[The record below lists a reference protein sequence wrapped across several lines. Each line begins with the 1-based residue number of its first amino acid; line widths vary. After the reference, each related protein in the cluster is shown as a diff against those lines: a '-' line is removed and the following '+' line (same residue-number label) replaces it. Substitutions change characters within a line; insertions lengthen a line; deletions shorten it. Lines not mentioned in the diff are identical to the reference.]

1 MCDFAADAAA
11 AEQLMVGRTLSVARV
26 RELNAKDY
34 FYQMLK
40 DNPEMLKIYPGIEN
54 ELLQGAIDCHIH
66 AFPDFVHR
74 SQDMIQIAIEASK
87 CGMRAIAFKD
97 HWNISAT
104 SAYLTQRH
112 IDDMIARGELTNRV
126 EVYGGVGMCFGM
138 RPEYVR
144 VGLQYPNFKMIWFPT
159 FTSYGFWRGAGHP
172 EHEGVRLCSEDGKV
186 LPEVKE
192 IMEMAAEKK
201 VGIGFGH
208 TDFQE
213 LLPLGRLAKDI
224 GVRATLDHPLL
235 GVEQTLIGR
244 DETTPRPRR
253 LRRNL
258 LPADDPEPVPTRR
271 RSHGNHPH
279 DPRDR
284 PGPLHH
290 RQRLRPGAA
299 HGRRRR
305 HARLHPRVARLRH
318 QAGGSQ
324 R

>member
-11 AEQLMVGRTLSVARV
+11 AEQLMVGRTLTLERV
-26 RELNAKDY
+26 RQLNAKDY

-40 DNPEMLKIYPGIEN
+40 DNPEIVKIYPGIEN

-66 AFPDFVHR
+66 AYPDFVHR

-112 IDDMIARGELTNRV
+112 IDEMIARGELTNRV

-138 RPEYVR
+138 RPDYVR

-192 IMEMAAEKK
+192 IMEMAAAKK

-213 LLPLGRLAKDI
+213 LLPLARLAKEI
-224 GVRATLDHPLL
+224 GPDRCIIGSDFGQVLHMDAIDGMRVFIRALL
-235 GVEQTLIGR
+235 GFGVKPEEVKVMLKDNPAKLMWLDQREAATVAPAAIAGY
-244 DETTPRPRR
+244 RP
-253 LRRNL
+253 
-258 LPADDPEPVPTRR
+258 
-271 RSHGNHPH
+271 
-279 DPRDR
+279 
-284 PGPLHH
+284 
-290 RQRLRPGAA
+290 QRT
-299 HGRRRR
+299 
-305 HARLHPRVARLRH
+305 
-318 QAGGSQ
+318 
-324 R
+324 

>member
-54 ELLQGAIDCHIH
+54 ELLEGAIDCHIH

-172 EHEGVRLCSEDGKV
+172 EKEGVRLCSDDGKV

-224 GVRATLDHPLL
+224 GVRATW
-235 GVEQTLIGR
+235 IIR
-244 DETTPRPRR
+244 CW
-253 LRRNL
+253 
-258 LPADDPEPVPTRR
+258 
-271 RSHGNHPH
+271 S
-279 DPRDR
+279 
-284 PGPLHH
+284 
-290 RQRLRPGAA
+290 
-299 HGRRRR
+299 
-305 HARLHPRVARLRH
+305 
-318 QAGGSQ
+318 
-324 R
+324 

>member
-40 DNPEMLKIYPGIEN
+40 DNPEMLKISPGIEN

-144 VGLQYPNFKMIWFPT
+144 VGLQYPNFKMIWFPL
-159 FTSYGFWRGAGHP
+159 SP
-172 EHEGVRLCSEDGKV
+172 PMVSGVAPAIRKKKACAC
-186 LPEVKE
+186 
-192 IMEMAAEKK
+192 AARTAR
-201 VGIGFGH
+201 FC
-208 TDFQE
+208 
-213 LLPLGRLAKDI
+213 
-224 GVRATLDHPLL
+224 
-235 GVEQTLIGR
+235 
-244 DETTPRPRR
+244 RR
-253 LRRNL
+253 LKRSWRWRRKRKSGSASAIPIFRNCC
-258 LPADDPEPVPTRR
+258 RW
-271 RSHGNHPH
+271 
-279 DPRDR
+279 
-284 PGPLHH
+284 
-290 RQRLRPGAA
+290 
-299 HGRRRR
+299 
-305 HARLHPRVARLRH
+305 
-318 QAGGSQ
+318 AGSPKISG
-324 R
+324 